1 MFLIA
6 NLESERRFQ
15 DTHHSSS
22 IATRM
27 CISSSSHDPV
37 YLIHSRRSSRVAEV
51 ITALTIPHLPTTL
64 TTAVAGRLAALT
76 VLELLTALSMSR
88 SHGSTPPDVRL
99 ASVVYVLLVYFI
111 NSSS

>member
-27 CISSSSHDPV
+27 FISSSSHDPV

-51 ITALTIPHLPTTL
+51 ITALTIPHLPTHIGHSCGRASCCSNSVRAPYSSIHVKEPRKH
-64 TTAVAGRLAALT
+64 TA
-76 VLELLTALSMSR
+76 
-88 SHGSTPPDVRL
+88 
-99 ASVVYVLLVYFI
+99 
-111 NSSS
+111 